1 MTAQPRKPRPIG
13 PRAVEEMADDER
25 EGPDV
30 SQDAFQ
36 AFQDSLTTD
45 ELLDWD
51 DAAGG
56 VIGMAELRPT
66 MRLLLSMAW
75 IVKRRSEPRL
85 TWREVR
91 KRPVE
96 DNMAMVAEVME
107 QFTAT
112 PKDGTAPAS

>member
-13 PRAVEEMADDER
+13 PRAVEELAEDER
-25 EGPDV
+25 EGDV

-36 AFQDSLTTD
+36 AFQDSLSTD

-56 VIGMAELRPT
+56 IIGQAELRPT

-85 TWREVR
+85 TWRQVR
-91 KRPVE
+91 ARTVA
-96 DNMAMVAEVME
+96 DNTAMIAEVME
-107 QFTAT
+107 QFAG
-112 PKDGTAPAS
+112 PKDEAAPAS